1 MIPAYEAATRQMFE
15 QTSISLEQ
23 GLAQVSMNQ
32 TNSSAPALLAMSTHM
47 TKMSE
52 ALQLL
57 SAEVAQL
64 RGAVDASGANQ
75 MNGNFRE
82 IQKGTPQPLGI
93 RDEIAALCQAQR
105 YEDAFTKAVSASDG
119 DLVLYACKMADAEAV
134 FSRDV
139 SVSQPIMICLLQQ
152 LGAVLV
158 PAMDPQDIKTIL
170 KWLQE
175 IAVTIDPSNINIQRR
190 KFFCM
195 MLDLVSLMLLA
206 VT

>member
-57 SAEVAQL
+57 SVEVAQL